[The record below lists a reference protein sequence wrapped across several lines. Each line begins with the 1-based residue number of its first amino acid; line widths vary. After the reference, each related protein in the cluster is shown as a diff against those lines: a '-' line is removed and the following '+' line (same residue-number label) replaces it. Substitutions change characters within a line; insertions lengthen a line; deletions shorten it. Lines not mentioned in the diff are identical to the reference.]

1 MEYRTFPKTP
11 IRVSAISFGCW
22 TVGDDWWGHIPDTE
36 ALDLLRYAFD
46 RGITF
51 FDNSNTYGRGRA
63 ERLLGEAL
71 AAIPRNQYVI
81 AAKFGYDIDVAHARA
96 GQRERPHNWN
106 PSYIRA
112 SLEGSLRRLRTDYVE
127 LYLLHN
133 PRMDAIRNDAI
144 FETLEALKAEGKIWA
159 YGVAL
164 GPRIGWRDE
173 TIEAITTRDVA
184 VAQIIYN
191 LLEQEPGREIF
202 PIAAAHDVGVMVR
215 VPTSSGMLE
224 GIYTRE
230 TVFPASDHR
239 SHRERKWLIEG
250 LEKAERVA
258 YLQQRYGDTP
268 TQSALRFILS
278 TPIVTSITPNF
289 TSKAQIDEAVAA
301 ADGRVFTT
309 GEMQELSDLY
319 DRNFDVSPVEDM
331 RKLVA
336 TAGRDG

>member
-1 MEYRTFPKTP
+1 MDYRTFPKTN
-11 IRVSAISFGCW
+11 ISVSAISFGCW
-22 TVGDDWWGHIPDTE
+22 TVGDDWWGHIPDDE
-36 ALDLLRYAFD
+36 ALELLRYAFD

-63 ERLLGEAL
+63 EGLLGEAL
-71 AAIPRNQYVI
+71 AGVPRDRYVI
-81 AAKFGYDIDVAHARA
+81 ATKFGYDIDIAHERA
-96 GQRERPHNWN
+96 GQRERPHNWD
-106 PSYIRA
+106 PGYIRA
-112 SLEGSLRRLRTDYVE
+112 SLEGSLQRLRTDYVE

-144 FETLEALKAEGKIWA
+144 FETLEALKAEGTILA
-159 YGVAL
+159 YGCAM

-173 TIEAITTRDVA
+173 TIEACTTRDIA

-202 PIAAAHDVGVMVR
+202 PVAEAQGVGVMVR

-224 GIYTRE
+224 GIYTKD
-230 TVFPASDHR
+230 TVFPATDHR
-239 SHRERKWLIEG
+239 AHRERKWLIEG

-258 YLQQRYGDTP
+258 YLQPRYGDTP

-278 TPIVTSITPNF
+278 TPIVTSVTPNF

-301 ADGRVFTT
+301 ADGRYFTPA
-309 GEMQELSDLY
+309 EMRELSELY
-319 DRNFDVSPVEDM
+319 DRNFDVAPVDDM

-336 TAGRDG
+336 TP